1 MQLRLAPVASLV
13 FASSAFAQCFP
24 QPLIQ
29 NGGFE
34 LPVIADNSTQA
45 NVTPTG
51 WTWTPV
57 VGGFLF
63 RGAVG
68 PIWPLAPQESQYLDI
83 GNTNSYALRQVFT
96 VPHRQVVHI
105 QWRASAAAGAVTSPY
120 FMRVLRA
127 SDGSPYYSI
136 FGDAA
141 GPYPLGDFWQ
151 TVISNY
157 DFDPGQYIVEFQA
170 QGLPNG
176 FDTLIDDVRFDALPE
191 PYILFGSSAGSGTPG
206 DSTTMSVRISG
217 APPITPEWQRR
228 VGGATGTWTPLTDG
242 FVPGLGTVSG
252 ASTDTLHLSD
262 LVPAGG
268 YQEFRCIATNA
279 CGESPYLLGFALN
292 VPQCDSIDFNRNNV
306 FPEDQDVIDFFN
318 VLAGADCPTCRDI
331 DFNNNGVFPEDQ
343 DVIDFFNTLAGGAC
357 G

>member
-1 MQLRLAPVASLV
+1 MG
-13 FASSAFAQCFP
+13 ASSAFAQCFP

-34 LPVIADNSTQA
+34 LPVIANNSTQA

-83 GNTNSYALRQVFT
+83 GNAGGYSLRQVIT
-96 VPHRQVVHI
+96 VPHRQVVRVH
-105 QWRASAAAGAVTSPY
+105 WRASAAAGAVTSPY
-120 FMRVLRA
+120 IMRVLRV
-127 SDGSPYYSI
+127 SDGTPFYAVLS
-136 FGDAA
+136 DAA

-151 TVISNY
+151 TEIREY
-157 DFDPGQYIVEFQA
+157 TFEAGQYIVEFQA
-170 QGLPNG
+170 TGLPNG

-191 PYILFGSSAGSGTPG
+191 PNILFGSSIGVATPG
-206 DSTTMSVRISG
+206 DDVTFSVRIWG
-217 APPITPEWQRR
+217 LPPFTPEWQRR
-228 VGGATGTWTPLTDG
+228 IGRETGTWTPLTDG

-252 ASTDTLHLSD
+252 ASTDTLNITN
-262 LVPAGG
+262 LVPGTG
-268 YQEFRCIATNA
+268 FHEFRCIATNA
-279 CGESPYLLGFALN
+279 CGVSPFLISFSID

-306 FPEDQDVIDFFN
+306 YPEDQDVIDFFS
-318 VLAGADCPTCRDI
+318 VLAGADCATCRDI

-343 DVIDFFNTLAGGAC
+343 DVIDFFNTLAGGLC